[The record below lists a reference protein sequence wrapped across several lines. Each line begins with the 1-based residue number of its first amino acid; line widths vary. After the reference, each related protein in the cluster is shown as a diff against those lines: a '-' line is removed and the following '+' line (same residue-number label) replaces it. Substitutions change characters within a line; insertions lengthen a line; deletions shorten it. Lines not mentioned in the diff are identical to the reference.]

1 MRRKLQNQFV
11 VNYILMFVITTM
23 IAAFAFL
30 LMDFSSDVISKTLV
44 KNNYTADM
52 LMEPDYRNIDT
63 TSVVENGGGVQ
74 VVDENMSI
82 LLSVGI
88 DTLPEN
94 LTVGGFTEF
103 LTKTNG
109 VGHPFSYSV
118 AYDPQQ
124 KVWLIVTFPV
134 SVRIDFAIAHNEEY
148 MSVNRNTVTGIMV
161 AIALFYLIL
170 LAISTVI
177 YSKLTSISV
186 VSPLKALCA
195 SAKRICDGD
204 YSARVDLNLRN
215 EFGDLESIFNCM
227 AEQIESEISLRKRSE
242 DDRKRLILDVSHD
255 LKNPLSSIMGYAEI
269 CHKHPELTEEERKR
283 YGEIIFENSRRANRL
298 ISDLFELSKVESPE
312 YTLSFSQTDICEY
325 LREQLGTFI
334 PALEDAGFGYRVAIP
349 EKEIPVFIDGQQL
362 SRVFENLITNAIQ
375 YNTSGTRIE
384 IDLEEL
390 PEEVLI
396 RFRDDG
402 VGMPEELAADVFQ
415 PFVRGDPSRN
425 SAKGG
430 TGLGLAIAQ
439 RIVHAHGGTIQ
450 LQTAKNQGT
459 EFMITVP
466 KM

>member
-11 VNYILMFVITTM
+11 VNYILMFIITTM

-30 LMDFSSDVISKTLV
+30 LLDFSSDIIAKTLV

-52 LMEPDYRNIDT
+52 LMEQDYRNIDT
-63 TSVVENGGGVQ
+63 ASVVENGGGVQ
-74 VVDENMSI
+74 VVDENMNKLVSA
-82 LLSVGI
+82 GI
-88 DTLPEN
+88 DTLPES
-94 LTVGGFTEF
+94 LTIGGFTEF

-109 VGHPFSYSV
+109 TGLPFSYSI
-118 AYDPQQ
+118 AYNPQQ
-124 KVWLIVTFPV
+124 QFWLIVTFPV

-148 MSVNRNTVTGIMV
+148 MSVNRNAVNGIIV
-161 AIALFYLIL
+161 GIFLFYLML
-170 LAISTVI
+170 LALSTII
-177 YSKLTSISV
+177 YSKLTSIGV
-186 VSPLKALCA
+186 VSPLRALCA

-215 EFGDLESIFNCM
+215 EFGDLESIFNSM

-255 LKNPLSSIMGYAEI
+255 LKNPLSSIMGYAEL
-269 CHKHPELTEEERKR
+269 CHKNPGLSEDERKR

-298 ISDLFELSKVESPE
+298 ITDLFELSKVESPE
-312 YTLSFSQTDICEY
+312 YTLSLDKTDICEY

-334 PALEDAGFGYRVAIP
+334 AALEDESFDYQISIP
-349 EKEIPVFIDGQQL
+349 EKEIPVAIDRQQL
-362 SRVFENLITNAIQ
+362 SRVLENLIANALQ
-375 YNTSGTRIE
+375 YNGPGTKIE
-384 IDLEEL
+384 IGLEEHTDVV
-390 PEEVLI
+390 EI

-402 VGMPEELAADVFQ
+402 IGMPKDLAGDVFQ

-425 SAKGG
+425 SANGG

-450 LQTAKNQGT
+450 LKTEENQGT
-459 EFMITVP
+459 EFKITVP